1 MISTPTD
8 TTLQIMYARSRL
20 PKDLPNRAEVWAQMN
35 KAMSVNLHNALNLLD
50 NHLAE
55 VHGSGGKFLVG
66 NRLSAAE
73 MAMLFSIQLI
83 YNRELSLQGLEN
95 GGKGRW
101 KEIEKWH
108 EYCEQEKSWKQATEK
123 VGWRLYGML

>member
-1 MISTPTD
+1 MKQ
-8 TTLQIMYARSRL
+8 QIMYARSRL
-20 PKDLPNRAEVWAQMN
+20 PKDLPNRDQVWSQMN
-35 KAMSVNLHNALNLLD
+35 TVMSVNLHNALTNLD
-50 NHLAE
+50 EHLGK
-55 VHGSGGKFLVG
+55 VHASGNKFIVG
-66 NRLSAAE
+66 HRLSAAE

-101 KEIEKWH
+101 KEIERWQ
-108 EYCEQEKSWKQATEK
+108 EYCESEQSWKETTQK